1 MSNDFQEIFGA
12 QGFNPA
18 EVPNAENFDPLP
30 PGWYGVIVEKADVV
44 DTKAG
49 GGKRLKVEFCVTD
62 EDHSNRRVF
71 GSFNIKNVNPQA
83 VEIGMRELAQ
93 FTNACGLVN
102 VQDAS
107 EYVNQQLQ
115 IRLVIK
121 PARNENYG
129 PENEVKGFRPI
140 DGAKAPAAAPAPR
153 HAVVAPKAATPKP
166 KDAASESTR
175 AEDDEAPPIG
185 APKAKGK
192 FPWDK

>member
-71 GSFNIKNVNPQA
+71 GFVQHQERKPA
-83 VEIGMRELAQ
+83 GRRDRECENSPSSP
-93 FTNACGLVN
+93 NACGLP
-102 VQDAS
+102 
-107 EYVNQQLQ
+107 
-115 IRLVIK
+115 R
-121 PARNENYG
+121 ARTL
-129 PENEVKGFRPI
+129 R
-140 DGAKAPAAAPAPR
+140 
-153 HAVVAPKAATPKP
+153 
-166 KDAASESTR
+166 ST
-175 AEDDEAPPIG
+175 
-185 APKAKGK
+185 
-192 FPWDK
+192 

>member
-1 MSNDFQEIFGA
+1 M
-12 QGFNPA
+12 
-18 EVPNAENFDPLP
+18 
-30 PGWYGVIVEKADVV
+30 
-44 DTKAG
+44 DTKAV

-115 IRLVIK
+115 VRLVIK
-121 PARNENYG
+121 PARDENYG

-140 DGAKAPAAAPAPR
+140 EGAKAPAAASPQRLSVA
-153 HAVVAPKAATPKP
+153 APKAVPTPRAAIAQ
-166 KDAASESTR
+166 DADHA
-175 AEDDEAPPIG
+175 DETP